1 MYKQHDKMRLMP
13 WGFNWIHKTMHYWY
27 WCINVS
33 KCRKPDISKMIFF
46 LLWFHYFC
54 GALIFVDFIVKWTNE
69 MKVRN
74 MTKTFID
81 RAVIQNIIYSL
92 NWAFYQINKN
102 WYMKP
107 QSIFYYISTRIFNF
121 CKHNCLLNNEK

>member
-1 MYKQHDKMRLMP
+1 MQKARYKQND
-13 WGFNWIHKTMHYWY
+13 
-27 WCINVS
+27 
-33 KCRKPDISKMIFF
+33 FF

-92 NWAFYQINKN
+92 N
-102 WYMKP
+102 
-107 QSIFYYISTRIFNF
+107 
-121 CKHNCLLNNEK
+121 